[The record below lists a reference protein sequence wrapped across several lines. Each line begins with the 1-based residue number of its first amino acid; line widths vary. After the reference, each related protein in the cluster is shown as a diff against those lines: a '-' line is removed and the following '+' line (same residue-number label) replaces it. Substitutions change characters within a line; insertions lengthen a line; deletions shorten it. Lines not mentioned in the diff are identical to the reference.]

1 MEDMMINAE
10 EMEIEREEES
20 VNLIDLL
27 LDKEK
32 EDFLVRSEE
41 IEITSLSRLL
51 GAKAIV
57 EMRRMSLAKEAEL
70 EDYGYKIKITGK
82 GNPEMKENNK
92 KKKLLT
98 LVYSIYY
105 KGEELFK
112 NRSLM
117 AKFGAGTPE
126 DLVLIMLTP
135 DEIDTLYMA
144 YDELVNNIPNE
155 VDIKNY

>member
-1 MEDMMINAE
+1 
-10 EMEIEREEES
+10 
-20 VNLIDLL
+20 
-27 LDKEK
+27 
-32 EDFLVRSEE
+32 
-41 IEITSLSRLL
+41 
-51 GAKAIV
+51 
-57 EMRRMSLAKEAEL
+57 MRRMSLAKEAEL

-105 KGEELFK
+105 RGEELFK

-126 DLVLIMLTP
+126 DLVLIILTP

-144 YDELVNNIPNE
+144 YDELVNNVPNE